1 MTQLVLTASG
11 WLNAWQE
18 GIYAFI
24 KELAVK
30 YKARKLAKQTVNE
43 LSRLSDRELN
53 DMGISR
59 GEIRGLAEQHYE
71 SMVANANLKGWV

>member
-1 MTQLVLTASG
+1 MTHIVLTASG

-18 GIYAFI
+18 GIYSFV

-30 YKARKLAKQTVNE
+30 LKARKLANETIKE

-53 DMGISR
+53 DMGLHR
-59 GEIRGLAEQHYE
+59 GMIRQIAYEHYE
-71 SMVANANLKGWV
+71 AEVNKNLKGWV